1 MSFNSPDL
9 EPLIIQALTHSD
21 DKLRWRAASAL
32 GKLDRISD
40 NSIANILM
48 TITSNPP
55 RNDQQIPAH
64 VRKIAQLIQALGAVN
79 NFPARDRLEDA
90 LLIAAQRS
98 NASGKKFM
106 ARLKLDNPAND
117 QSAILVAAF
126 ATLGKIGT
134 MKSIEFLTN
143 FAKSRSPIAVDA
155 QKALKLIE
163 SRQMKNPA
171 AQATG

>member
-1 MSFNSPDL
+1 
-9 EPLIIQALTHSD
+9 
-21 DKLRWRAASAL
+21 
-32 GKLDRISD
+32 LDRIS
-40 NSIANILM
+40 NSSIANILK
-48 TITSNPP
+48 TITSDPP
-55 RNDQQIPAH
+55 RNDKQKPAH
-64 VRKIAQLIQALGAVN
+64 IRKIAQLIQSLGAVN

-98 NASGKKFM
+98 NASGKKLM

-117 QSAILVAAF
+117 QTAILVAAF

-134 MKSIEFLTN
+134 VKSVEFLTN

-163 SRQMKNPA
+163 SRQMKNSA